1 MAQKH
6 YSLTRLTEASALRAS
21 APTPQL
27 APALTASAHT
37 PQHAS
42 ALNVMHALALTAL
55 LSGCSLFS
63 PRPSAPDT
71 PSPSSPPPDQ
81 PGTSSP
87 LPPPPAAP
95 PPQHAPLP
103 PRENALSPATRSLV
117 TQAKTLIAHGDFDG
131 ASSTLDRALRI
142 EPNNPLLWTERGRLR
157 LAESDAHQAEGCG
170 RKALALASG
179 DPNAQ
184 RQAGR
189 LLADALRAQQRN
201 QEAQEIE
208 SQPFM
213 H

>member
-6 YSLTRLTEASALRAS
+6 YSLTRFIHAGALR
-21 APTPQL
+21 
-27 APALTASAHT
+27 
-37 PQHAS
+37 
-42 ALNVMHALALTAL
+42 ALALTVL
-55 LSGCSLFS
+55 LAGCSLFS
-63 PRPSAPDT
+63 TRPT
-71 PSPSSPPPDQ
+71 
-81 PGTSSP
+81 PGTSSAS
-87 LPPPPAAP
+87 PPPSAPSDAGSPLSTQPSPTPPA
-95 PPQHAPLP
+95 QHAPQPP
-103 PRENALSPATRSLV
+103 PRENSLSPATRSLV
-117 TQAKTLIAHGDFDG
+117 AQARTLTAHGEFDG

-142 EPNNPLLWTERGRLR
+142 EPNNPLLWIERGRLR

-179 DPNAQ
+179 DPSAQ

-201 QEAQEIE
+201 QEANEVE